1 MAFVKILAPLTGGAY
16 DCEVLTGA
24 ISAALAFG
32 AHVAGLFVR
41 PDPALAMP
49 FYGEGMSGI
58 VVQEV
63 MDASKE
69 TADAAAKGALAALFS
84 VARTADLAIT
94 EACEK
99 HAAPCVSFREVT
111 GNFAD
116 CVTQAALL
124 SDLVV
129 FSAPRDDERAGI
141 SEAIEAVLLEAR
153 RPVLLSAKPI
163 APGFHEKIAIG
174 WNASVESAQA
184 VSAALPLLKR
194 AKNVE
199 ILAVEQVDAPCAKC
213 GELVEYLSLHGV
225 GATAREIKAAERP
238 VADVL
243 LEAAAASGSGLLV
256 LGGYSHSRWREL
268 FVSSTTR
275 QAITQADIPLF
286 LVH

>member
-1 MAFVKILAPLTGGAY
+1 MAFVKILAPLTGRAH

-24 ISAALAFG
+24 ISAALPFG
-32 AHVAGLFVR
+32 AHVVGLFVR

-49 FYGEGMSGI
+49 FYGEAMSGM
-58 VVQEV
+58 VAQEV
-63 MDASKE
+63 LDASKE
-69 TADAAAKGALAALFS
+69 TADAAASGARAALQS
-84 VARTADLAIT
+84 VARTADLAVT
-94 EACEK
+94 DACEK
-99 HAAPCVSFREVT
+99 RAAPCVSFREVT

-116 CVTQAALL
+116 CVAHAAKL

-141 SEAIEAVLLEAR
+141 GEAIEAVLLEAR

-163 APGFHEKIAIG
+163 APGFQEKISIG

-184 VSAALPLLKR
+184 VSAALPLIER

-199 ILAVEQVDAPCAKC
+199 ILAVERADAPCATC
-213 GELVEYLSLHGV
+213 GALIEYLSLHGI
-225 GATAREIKAAERP
+225 GATSREIKAAERP

-243 LEAAAASGSGLLV
+243 LEAAAAAGSGLLV
-256 LGGYSHSRWREL
+256 LGGYGHSRWREL

-275 QAITQADIPLF
+275 QAIAQADIPLF